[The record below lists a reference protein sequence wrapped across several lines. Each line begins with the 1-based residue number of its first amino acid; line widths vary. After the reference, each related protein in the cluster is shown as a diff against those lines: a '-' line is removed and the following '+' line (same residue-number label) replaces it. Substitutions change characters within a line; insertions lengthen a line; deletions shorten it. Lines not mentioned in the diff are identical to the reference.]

1 MTGDVV
7 NLRQFRK
14 QKART
19 EKDKTAEQN
28 RISFGRTKAEKQL
41 TRTLNDKASKAL
53 DQGKRETCTG
63 RHGRRRIGAPANAE
77 PLNSI

>member
-19 EKDKTAEQN
+19 EKDSAADQN
-28 RISFGRTKAEKQL
+28 RISYGRTKAEKQL
-41 TRTLNDKASKAL
+41 TKTLNDKASKAL
-53 DQGKRETCTG
+53 DQGKRET
-63 RHGRRRIGAPANAE
+63 PAE
-77 PLNSI
+77 PDDAK

>member
-1 MTGDVV
+1 MTGDIV

-19 EKDKTAEQN
+19 EKDKAAEQN

-41 TRTLNDKASKAL
+41 TRALNDKAEKAL
-53 DQGKRETCTG
+53 DQGRRETTG
-63 RHGRRRIGAPANAE
+63 DDTGDK
-77 PLNSI
+77 

>member
-19 EKDKTAEQN
+19 EKDKVAEQN
-28 RISFGRTKAEKQL
+28 RISFGRTKTEKQL
-41 TRTLNDKASKAL
+41 TKALNDKAEKSL
-53 DQGKRETCTG
+53 DQGRRETAGHDTG
-63 RHGRRRIGAPANAE
+63 DER
-77 PLNSI
+77 